1 MNLIED
7 GSALPGTFF
16 EPAGSGQAAEVDD
29 AERQACLPDLLA
41 FPDDILRCVALVHGL
56 QHIVIAG
63 FNADEDIVNAM
74 LSDFPDILSALME
87 EVIDARVGG
96 DAGLWKILLKK
107 ISELDKPAGRK
118 AERIT
123 AGSPDSGG
131 EGNFPGGFLKVFFHL
146 LDGRHPE
153 RCVLVEIA
161 ECAAVVCASGGHF
174 DEKTVSVSI
183 GTDNGAVK
191 FHGIPLNK
199 YT

>member
-7 GSALPGTFF
+7 GSALPGAFF

-41 FPDDILRCVALVHGL
+41 FPDDILCCIALVHGL

-63 FNADEDIVNAM
+63 LNADEDIVNAM

-107 ISELDKPAGRK
+107 ISELDKPAGGK
-118 AERIT
+118 AEGIT
-123 AGSPDSGG
+123 AGSPNSGG
-131 EGNFPGGFLKVFFHL
+131 
-146 LDGRHPE
+146 
-153 RCVLVEIA
+153 
-161 ECAAVVCASGGHF
+161 
-174 DEKTVSVSI
+174 
-183 GTDNGAVK
+183 
-191 FHGIPLNK
+191 
-199 YT
+199 